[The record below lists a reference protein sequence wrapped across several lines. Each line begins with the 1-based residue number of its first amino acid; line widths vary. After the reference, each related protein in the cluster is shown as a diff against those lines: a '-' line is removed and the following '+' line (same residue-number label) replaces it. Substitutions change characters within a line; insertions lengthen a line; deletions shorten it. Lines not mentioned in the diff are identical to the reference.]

1 MPSVGTPFPPL
12 DSELG
17 LAEHEQLT
25 PRMQACVVRFGANEP
40 FGHAAGEMAFHY
52 ELTLSKEC
60 VRRNTLEAGT
70 EYAQLQADT
79 ATRNTLSIQA
89 PSRRQMMSVDAAKI
103 LTITGEW
110 RDVKTLT
117 IAEVMPTGQTQHNSY
132 FSRLS
137 EVSVFAQQCQIE
149 VRRRGLKRSAHV
161 CAVNDGADWIPEVV
175 TACRPDALRILDFYH
190 AAEHLADAA
199 RAAFG
204 EGTPEFQAW
213 FEAQRRALRDD
224 DPDDVLDALAALAEQ
239 HPQHAEAINAEQGYF
254 LKRRDLI
261 DYAHFKA
268 AGWPIGSGPGEAAHK
283 IVVQAR
289 MKRAG
294 MRWRVDNIDPM
305 LATRNL
311 ICNQR
316 WADDWPLIAAARVRR
331 RARQPVLSAAPKPS
345 GLPPA
350 FMLRPRTPWRNQPVG
365 AARARPT
372 LQKS

>member
-1 MPSVGTPFPPL
+1 
-12 DSELG
+12 
-17 LAEHEQLT
+17 LAGHEQLT

-40 FGHAAGEMAFHY
+40 FEHAAGEMAFHY

-70 EYAQLQADT
+70 VYAQLQADT

-117 IAEVMPTGQTQHNSY
+117 IAEVTPSGHTQHNSY

-199 RAAFG
+199 RTVFG

-294 MRWRVDNIDPM
+294 MRWRADNLDPM
-305 LATRNL
+305 LAARNL

-316 WADDWPLIAAARVRR
+316 WDDDWPLIAAARVRR
-331 RARQPVLSAAPKPS
+331 RARQPVLSAAPNSS

-350 FMLRPRTPWRNQPVG
+350 FKLRPRTPWRDQPVG